1 MGASSVPLDKHT
13 KRGREIAA
21 ACNAPLDLLSQVEV
35 VSWSPRAFL
44 WRGFLTDE
52 ECDYWIQAGLRNGIE
67 RSRVVDEKQ
76 DVESSVRTS
85 SGTFLRATGDPVLER
100 IEERIAAWAQIPVE
114 HGEPF
119 YLLRYEI
126 GQ

>member
-1 MGASSVPLDKHT
+1 MKSKVP
-13 KRGREIAA
+13 RGRQAI
-21 ACNAPLDLLSQVEV
+21 NAWGCSQ
-35 VSWSPRAFL
+35 RLA
-44 WRGFLTDE
+44 
-52 ECDYWIQAGLRNGIE
+52 
-67 RSRVVDEKQ
+67 

-126 GQ
+126 GQYYKVCCATAPAPLHAQC